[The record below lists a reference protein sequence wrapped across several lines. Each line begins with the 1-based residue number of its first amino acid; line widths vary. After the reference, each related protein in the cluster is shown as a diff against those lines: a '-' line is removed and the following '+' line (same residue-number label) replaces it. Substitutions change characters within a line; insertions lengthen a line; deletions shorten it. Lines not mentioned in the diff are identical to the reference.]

1 MFLAITRMPLWS
13 ATSDP
18 AGAFQQEILTAFTPR
33 AGRRERGREREVDLG
48 MKNGARPD
56 LSNLGPSKEKR

>member
-1 MFLAITRMPLWS
+1 MAIIRMLLWS

-18 AGAFQQEILTAFTPR
+18 DRAFQQENLSMLTPGV
-33 AGRRERGREREVDLG
+33 GRRERGTEREVNID

-56 LSNLGPSKEKR
+56 LSNLSVSKVKC